1 MKIWLLMA
9 FISIF
14 ISLRTSKIFE
24 NKSQVFERSDWAV
37 TVNNDFY
44 CNEIKIKIK
53 LSGDH
58 VESKILSKKNTK

>member
-1 MKIWLLMA
+1 MA

-24 NKSQVFERSDWAV
+24 NKSQVFESDWAV

-58 VESKILSKKNTK
+58 VESKNFK